1 MRKFIIDMFSSKEGV
16 SHKRVL
22 GALGFISLIVYMFI
36 YQTDISVEAVEY
48 TTIAYGLGTVA
59 EKFTRK
65 NKKEAEETPIEQPEI
80 YG

>member
-1 MRKFIIDMFSSKEGV
+1 MTQFIIDRFSSKEGV

-22 GALGFISLIVYMFI
+22 GAIGFISLIVYMFV

-59 EKFTRK
+59 EKFSRK
-65 NKKEAEETPIEQPEI
+65 NKK
-80 YG
+80 

>member
-1 MRKFIIDMFSSKEGV
+1 MKKFIIDMFSSKEGV

-22 GALGFISLIVYMFI
+22 GAIGFISLIVYMFV

-59 EKFTRK
+59 EKFSRK
-65 NKKEAEETPIEQPEI
+65 NKKETEEPVIEQVQE
-80 YG
+80 

>member
-1 MRKFIIDMFSSKEGV
+1 MFSSKEGV

-22 GALGFISLIVYMFI
+22 GAIGFISLIIYMFM

-59 EKFTRK
+59 EKFT
-65 NKKEAEETPIEQPEI
+65 KKMDSKSEADQQSI
-80 YG
+80 G

>member
-1 MRKFIIDMFSSKEGV
+1 MKKFITDMFSSKEGV

-22 GALGFISLIVYMFI
+22 GAIGFISLIVYMFI

-59 EKFTRK
+59 EKFSRK
-65 NKKEAEETPIEQPEI
+65 NKKETVIEQIQE
-80 YG
+80 